1 MDYEYTRYENFEG
14 LKKNEPK
21 LAKLL
26 LNEVDKGEWMN
37 EELYVYPD
45 IEEFAKYE
53 LSEGWYCD
61 HNFDDDYNG
70 APNPFDYID
79 MKAFGAALERRWDES
94 CNIDID
100 GKIVTTGYGW

>member
-1 MDYEYTRYENFEG
+1 MDYEYKSYANFEE
-14 LKKNEPK
+14 LKNEEPE
-21 LAKLL
+21 LAEKLL
-26 LNEVDKGEWMN
+26 EEVDESEWM
-37 EELYVYPD
+37 EDSLCVYPD

-53 LSEGWYCD
+53 LSEGWYID
-61 HNFDDDYNG
+61 HNFDGDYNG

-79 MKAFGAALERRWDES
+79 MEAFGEALESSWDDS